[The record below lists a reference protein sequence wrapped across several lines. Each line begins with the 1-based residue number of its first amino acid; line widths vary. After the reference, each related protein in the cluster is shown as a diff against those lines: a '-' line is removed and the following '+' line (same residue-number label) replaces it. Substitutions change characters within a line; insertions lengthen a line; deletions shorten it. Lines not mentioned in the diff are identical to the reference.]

1 MRINST
7 ADSCCVLVFLKFP
20 QNGAVKTRLS
30 RSLDA
35 DIVLNLYKNFVTDIL
50 AMLARTGMTV
60 IPCHH
65 PPDAGDAVQEW
76 LGSSYRLYPQ
86 AGDNLGE
93 KMAGA
98 FHRAFA
104 DGFRRVL
111 LMGTDVPD
119 LPETVIRDGFK
130 GLETRP
136 AVIGP
141 SEDGGYYLAGFNHDT
156 FEPAVFENMPWSTP
170 FVLART
176 LDILENTGK
185 PPLLLPHWQDIDR
198 PDDLEAFVRR
208 GNKKDAPATFAYLS
222 AIGMA

>member
-1 MRINST
+1 MKATTPRITSYNVCYT
-7 ADSCCVLVFLKFP
+7 KLLRLPRRRHGRPHRADR
-20 QNGAVKTRLS
+20 GVKTRLS

-93 KMAGA
+93 KMVGA

-156 FEPAVFENMPWSTP
+156 FEPAVSYN
-170 FVLART
+170 FV
-176 LDILENTGK
+176 
-185 PPLLLPHWQDIDR
+185 
-198 PDDLEAFVRR
+198 
-208 GNKKDAPATFAYLS
+208 
-222 AIGMA
+222 